1 MKAQGQKAL
10 LRLGI
15 LWASIPI
22 AFLIGY
28 ATHSSTAFVVV
39 MAIGLVVHLVLRL
52 SLLRWGRFANDPS
65 ALRRLYRFT
74 HLRECSPM
82 HLELSR
88 GPMYRTA
95 EDFGD

>member
-52 SLLRWGRFANDPS
+52 SLLR
-65 ALRRLYRFT
+65 
-74 HLRECSPM
+74 
-82 HLELSR
+82 
-88 GPMYRTA
+88 
-95 EDFGD
+95 